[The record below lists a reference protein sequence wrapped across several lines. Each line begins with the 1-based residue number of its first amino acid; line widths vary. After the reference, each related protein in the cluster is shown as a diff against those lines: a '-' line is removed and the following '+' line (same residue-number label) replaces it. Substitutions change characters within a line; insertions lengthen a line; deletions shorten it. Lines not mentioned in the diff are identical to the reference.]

1 MVHSPVFRK
10 SMQEIHSDYIVY
22 ADESGD
28 LSFEDKEYPVFVL
41 AFCIF
46 SKREYLTDVVRH
58 VKGLKFAFWGHDMTI
73 LHSKKIR
80 TQVDDF
86 RFLQGISQREKF
98 MKSLSQAIQDS
109 PFTIISTGIDKRL
122 LQERYINPA
131 NPYELGL
138 EYCLERLYRFLQEKR
153 QKDRITHIVIESRMD
168 NQNKE
173 LEQAFQNI
181 IEKNKGSQKDYPLK
195 LIFGDKK
202 ANSVGLQ
209 IADLIAYPIGRYVLK
224 PDEENLAFKIV
235 EQKFHKFPNYL
246 QKGLKIFPVNS
257 AVTKILDLRKVSDFT
272 KIEG

>member
-1 MVHSPVFRK
+1 MEETRHG
-10 SMQEIHSDYIVY
+10 DYIVY

-46 SKREYLTDVVRH
+46 SKHEYLTEVVRRI
-58 VKGLKFAFWGHDMTI
+58 KGLKFAVWSHDMTV

-80 TQVDDF
+80 TQADDF
-86 RFLQGISQREKF
+86 RFLQGVAQREAF
-98 MKSLSQAIQDS
+98 MKTLSQAIQDS

-122 LQERYINPA
+122 LQEQYVNPA

-138 EYCLERLYRFLQEKR
+138 EYCLERLYRFLGEKN
-153 QKDRITHIVIESRMD
+153 QKGRVTYIVIESRMD

-173 LEQAFQNI
+173 LDQAFQKI
-181 IEKNKGSQKDYPLK
+181 IERNKGLQDQYPLK

-224 PDEENLAFKIV
+224 PQEENLAFKIV
-235 EQKFHKFPNYL
+235 EQKLHKFPNYL
-246 QKGLKIFPVNS
+246 QKGLKIFPKNN
-257 AVTKILDLRKVSDFT
+257 AITKILDLQKASDFS
-272 KIEG
+272 KMKG

>member
-1 MVHSPVFRK
+1 
-10 SMQEIHSDYIVY
+10 MQEIHSDYIVY

-46 SKREYLTDVVRH
+46 SKREYLNDVVRH

-80 TQVDDF
+80 TQVDGF

-98 MKSLSQAIQDS
+98 INSLSQAIKNS

-122 LQERYINPA
+122 LQEQYINPA

-138 EYCLERLYRFLQEKR
+138 EYCLERLYRFLQEKK
-153 QKDRITHIVIESRMD
+153 QKGRITHVIIESRMD

-235 EQKFHKFPNYL
+235 EQKFYKFPNYL
-246 QKGLKIFPVNS
+246 QRGLRIFPLNS
-257 AVTKILDLRKVSDFT
+257 AVTKILDLRKISDLT